1 MDERAK
7 ELQKRTKQFALR
19 VIRLAKAL
27 PPSPEGWVLGKQI
40 LRSGTTIGANY
51 RAACRSRSR
60 PEFAARIGVVLE
72 EADETSYWLELL
84 SESGMVKAELL
95 RDLMKECDEF
105 TRIFSA
111 SRRTA
116 KEK

>member
-1 MDERAK
+1 MDERTK
-7 ELQKRTKQFALR
+7 ELQTRTKRFALR
-19 VIRLAKAL
+19 VIRLTKAL
-27 PPSPEGWVLGKQI
+27 PNTPEGWVLGKQI
-40 LRSGTTIGANY
+40 LRSGTSIGANY

-60 PEFAARIGVVLE
+60 AEFAARVGVVLE

-84 SESGMVKAELL
+84 TESGMVKPELL
-95 RDLMKECDEF
+95 CDLVKECDEF